1 MSCLNPLNLLVDCL
15 VDFAAIDASD
25 LDPETKRWLHK
36 IKDSTTIF
44 AVKQADGFI
53 KEVQDPPTDAD
64 VKTELINLGWKK
76 TGEGFDEWTKDR
88 VMKISHNISPSFSTV
103 ILGQDDLFGRYTIL
117 EKIVGVATR
126 NRLLLPLEDH
136 DLVLGDDELAAR
148 ISDDLKFEMGKALPQ
163 TYNTDFNMLTDESF
177 SRIFFYG
184 MGSVLI
190 AKQEEV
196 SSSEYG
202 PFVVDLKVLQ
212 GLKYRSKY
220 RKLGSRIHFNKDQM
234 VTAIHDYDTGK
245 THTPGSD
252 GWENAK
258 TLAKVGAFLLMTA
271 REHLTWTHLVASNIA
286 TRESTLNLAPS
297 HPIRR
302 LLTVFTFRATEV
314 NLAAFDSL
322 VPNTSILH
330 RSAGL
335 KYSSMVDVFEH
346 SYKSCTIFEPFADR
360 KYNSA
365 VEELI
370 DEDKFPFASQGK
382 AYYEI
387 VRDFVKDWI
396 SNCAEA
402 ASDAEAMAFYNAVKA
417 GTKGMKYEIPEYSQE
432 NMINVLSSIIFA
444 VTGYHELIGHV
455 VDYTLLPSRAG
466 FRLTK
471 KDPSEVDFQSYLL
484 TNVISASTSVPMPM
498 LMEKFPNFFGVGG
511 PEWERTVWD
520 SFHTKLVAQSEKV
533 QAADKKRAVEYKY
546 FDPSRFECSVSV

>member
-1 MSCLNPLNLLVDCL
+1 MSCFNPLNLLVDCL
-15 VDFAAIDASD
+15 VDYSAIDNNSD
-25 LDPETKRWLHK
+25 LDAETKRWLHK
-36 IKDSTTIF
+36 IKDSVTIY
-44 AVKQADGFI
+44 AVQQADGFI
-53 KEVQDPPTDAD
+53 ESIQDPATDAD

-76 TGEGFDEWTKDR
+76 TGEGEWTKDR

-103 ILGQDDLFGRYTIL
+103 ILGEDDLFGKYTTL
-117 EKIVGVATR
+117 EKIVGVAMR

-136 DLVLGDDELAAR
+136 DLVLGDDELAER

-202 PFVVDLKVLQ
+202 PFVVDLKVLE

-234 VTAIHDYDTGK
+234 ATAIYDYDTGK
-245 THTPGSD
+245 TYTPGDD

-286 TRESTLNLAPS
+286 TRESTLNLPPS

-322 VPNTSILH
+322 VPNTSLLH

-360 KYNSA
+360 IYNSA
-365 VEELI
+365 LQELI
-370 DEDKFPFASQGK
+370 DGDKFPFASQGK

-387 VRDFVKDWI
+387 VREFVKDWI
-396 SNCAEA
+396 SNCGEA
-402 ASDAEAMAFYNAVKA
+402 ASDAQAIAFYNAVKA
-417 GTKGMKYEIPEYSQE
+417 GTKGMKYEIPEYSE
-432 NMINVLSSIIFA
+432 DTMINVLSSIIFA
-444 VTGYHELIGHV
+444 VTGYVSFTLI
-455 VDYTLLPSRAG
+455 L
-466 FRLTK
+466 
-471 KDPSEVDFQSYLL
+471 
-484 TNVISASTSVPMPM
+484 NV
-498 LMEKFPNFFGVGG
+498 
-511 PEWERTVWD
+511 
-520 SFHTKLVAQSEKV
+520 TKLQDTFYS
-533 QAADKKRAVEYKY
+533 
-546 FDPSRFECSVSV
+546 